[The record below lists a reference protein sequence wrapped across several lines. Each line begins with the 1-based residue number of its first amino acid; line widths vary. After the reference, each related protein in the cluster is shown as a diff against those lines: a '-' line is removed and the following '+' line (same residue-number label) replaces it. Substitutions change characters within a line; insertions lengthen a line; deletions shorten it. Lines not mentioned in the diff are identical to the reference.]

1 VPAATPT
8 LTGLGIAC
16 PLGVG
21 VDAFWAACLA
31 PPTDP
36 LTREPKVREGLTPRP
51 AVCFPK
57 DFPAERY
64 TDRRAVRKAA
74 EVARLAAA
82 AGQLALDEAALPD
95 ALRDA
100 TCLVLGTALGCS
112 RYYLEFH
119 EKIQRKGVK
128 GANAVLFTESV
139 FNAASAHLSKIHRLR
154 GTAHTLAGGEDVG
167 LAALAAAH
175 DRIRLGAPAALAG
188 GAEQYAD
195 LVHASL
201 LHEGRVGYALGLGA
215 EPVAFGE
222 GGAAVVL
229 EAEPRTPPP
238 AGQRAVRLLA
248 TGRARA
254 GRGDPD
260 QALERALRAAC
271 AQAEVEPAAI
281 DLLVSGGGTRAAVDA
296 QVALLTR
303 LGASP
308 RTCAPKALLG
318 EGFAFGS
325 AAQIVVAA
333 LALRTQTL
341 PPTPAELSP
350 DWRAARAA
358 EPATLQL
365 ALLASQSAHGSAS
378 VALLAC
384 AP

>member
-1 VPAATPT
+1 MPALTPS

-21 VDAFWAACLA
+21 VEAFWAACLE
-31 PPTDP
+31 PPAER
-36 LTREPKVREGLTPRP
+36 LVLPKVREGLRAHP

-64 TDRRAVRKAA
+64 TDRRAVRKAS
-74 EVARLAAA
+74 EVARLAAGA
-82 AGQLALDEAALPD
+82 SQLALDEAALPD
-95 ALRDA
+95 ALRDD
-100 TCLVLGTALGCS
+100 TCLVLATALGCS
-112 RYYLEFH
+112 RYYLDFH

-128 GANAVLFTESV
+128 GANAILFTESV
-139 FNAASAHLSKIHRLR
+139 WNAASAHVSKIHRLR

-175 DRIRLGAPAALAG
+175 DRIRLGAPAAVAG

-201 LHEGRVGYALGLGA
+201 LHDGKVGVSLDLA
-215 EPVAFGE
+215 ESPVAFGE

-229 EAEPRTPPP
+229 EAEPRTPTEAPI
-238 AGQRAVRLLA
+238 QLLA

-254 GRGDPD
+254 GRGDPAA
-260 QALERALRAAC
+260 ALERAVRAAC
-271 AQAEVEPAAI
+271 AEAELDPLAI
-281 DLLVSGGGTRAAVDA
+281 DLLVSGGGTRPAVDA
-296 QVALLTR
+296 QVAQLRT
-303 LGASP
+303 LGATP
-308 RTCAPKALLG
+308 RTVAPKALLG
-318 EGFAFGS
+318 EGFAFSS
-325 AAQIVVAA
+325 AALTVVGA

-341 PPTPAELSP
+341 PPTPAVELPAS
-350 DWRAARAA
+350 WRAAGAPESAA
-358 EPATLQL
+358 LRV
-365 ALLASQSAHGSAS
+365 ALLACQSAHGSAT